1 MVSRLPDKG
10 EKIQKQIGELNAEL
24 YRLGTGEVEG
34 NERNV
39 IDLDDIT
46 GEFQRVVI

>member
-10 EKIQKQIGELNAEL
+10 EKIQKQIGV
-24 YRLGTGEVEG
+24 LGTGEVEG

-39 IDLDDIT
+39 IDLDDINEEM
-46 GEFQRVVI
+46 GEIYRMCIYI